1 MNTKYVKLELR
12 NGIAFVTLDHPP
24 VNLLGPRVFDEIKQ
38 VASYV
43 RGICDEIHTWI
54 LTAAGERCFSV
65 GVDIKEISDAM
76 IDEMS
81 IIGNEAFNAIDN
93 LEIPTI
99 VAVNGTAL
107 GGGCELAMAHDLRIA
122 TDNAVFGQPE
132 VKLGIM
138 PGAGGTQRMTRLI
151 GRARASELI
160 LTGQTISAET
170 AMAWGLVNKVV
181 PREKLMETA
190 TSIAETIMKN
200 SPVAIH
206 QSKKAIRMATRVMDL
221 QAGIE
226 YEMQCF
232 RTCYHSEDRKE
243 GFTAFLEKREPD
255 FRKKKEEACD

>member
-1 MNTKYVKLELR
+1 MNTKYVNLEVKDR
-12 NGIAFVTLDHPP
+12 IAYVTLDNPP
-24 VNLLGPRVFDEIKQ
+24 VNLLSATIFEEIKQ
-38 VASYV
+38 IAYHV
-43 RGICDEIHTWI
+43 RNKCDEVNVWI
-54 LTAAGERCFSV
+54 MTAAGDRCFSV
-65 GVDIKEISDAM
+65 GVDIKEINDAM

-81 IIGNEAFNAIDN
+81 ISGNEAFTAIDN

-99 VAVNGTAL
+99 VAINGAAL

-122 TDNAVFGQPE
+122 IDKAVFGQPE

-181 PREKLMETA
+181 SKEKLIETA
-190 TSIAETIMKN
+190 KDLAKTIMKN
-200 SPVAIH
+200 SPVAVH

-232 RTCYHSEDRKE
+232 RTCYNSDDRKE
-243 GFTAFLEKREPD
+243 GFSAFLEKREPNYS
-255 FRKKKEEACD
+255 KKSDEACE